1 MVANGHGNGNETNL
15 DLVFG
20 AVTFAPPPLWI
31 YIRIH
36 IYIYIGVSL
45 SVRLHLNL
53 LNLYAEL
60 FAVNCQL
67 HGVMFKLFSPFS
79 LFLFIYFILVF
90 PVLVFVCCFPALFF
104 FLLSGIPFSIFSRR
118 ISVRGREN
126 GPSSLLAY
134 DENNFI

>member
-1 MVANGHGNGNETNL
+1 
-15 DLVFG
+15 
-20 AVTFAPPPLWI
+20 
-31 YIRIH
+31 
-36 IYIYIGVSL
+36 
-45 SVRLHLNL
+45 VRLHLNL

-90 PVLVFVCCFPALFF
+90 PVLVFVLLFSCFVFF
-104 FLLSGIPFSIFSRR
+104 CILAGTPFSIFSRQ